1 MKKTLLLL
9 LSLCA
14 LNSLFAQW
22 NYVSGSSGPI
32 YYNTGNVGVNTNN
45 PGFTLDVFG
54 TMHAGYGLITD
65 DPIANGISAWI
76 RGGSNIGGNL
86 VVQGD
91 VAPGTAWPAWWI
103 SGGSGYLKI
112 GSNGGSEPSVSPINI
127 DLSGHVGIN
136 TQNTTGYTFNVNG
149 TAVFDAVTVK
159 SFSGN
164 NPKGTPW
171 ADYVFDKDYQL
182 PTLESLKVYI
192 RQNGHLPGIPTAAEV
207 EKNGFDLGATQ
218 AKLLEK
224 IEQLTLYT
232 IDLQK
237 QADEYRDENKK
248 LTQLVETQNQRFA
261 ALQQQIDEL
270 KKSNSKN

>member
-1 MKKTLLLL
+1 MKKALLLIL
-9 LSLCA
+9 TLCI

-22 NYVSGSSGPI
+22 NYVSGSSGSI

-65 DPIANGISAWI
+65 EPIAGGISAWI
-76 RGGSNIGGNL
+76 RGGSNTGGNL

-112 GSNGGSEPSVSPINI
+112 GSNGGSEPSSSPINI

-136 TQNTTGYTFNVNG
+136 TINTSGYTFNVNG
-149 TAVFDAVTVK
+149 SAVFDGVTIK
-159 SFSGN
+159 SFSST

-171 ADYVFDKDYQL
+171 ADYVFDKSYQL
-182 PTLESLKVYI
+182 PSLPSVAAYI

-207 EKNGFDLGATQ
+207 EKNGLDIGANQ

-224 IEQLTLYT
+224 IEQLTLYV
-232 IDLQK
+232 IELQR
-237 QADEYRDENKK
+237 Q
-248 LTQLVETQNQRFA
+248 V
-261 ALQQQIDEL
+261 DEL
-270 KKSNSKN
+270 KSQKLPK